1 MKYISTRSKSKASE
15 AITSA
20 QAILRGI
27 APDGGLYV
35 PEAIPKFK
43 LEELERLIPKRYE
56 VRAVDVLRRFLTD
69 YTIDEL
75 AECAELG
82 YDWFDA
88 SKRAPLVVL
97 LTDKTQPTAQSTVES
112 KSDDASTVESTV
124 ESTTESADGLLLS
137 GAPKEEPKPPS
148 PPKVEKKVTGLLE
161 LWHGPTSAF
170 KDMALHVLPHLMR
183 QALIKTGETDQIL
196 ILVATSGD
204 TGKAALAGFADV
216 PQTKIMVFYPEG
228 GVSDLQ
234 RLQMVTQVGSNVNVT
249 AVKGNFDDAQ
259 NGVKKIFGDKKIRA
273 ELEESGIKLSSANS
287 INWGRLAPQIAYY
300 VSVYVDLVESGQIK
314 AGDKIN
320 MVVPTGNFGNILA
333 AYYAKR
339 MGLPLDRLICASNAN
354 HILTDFFRTGV
365 YDRNREFYRTMSP
378 SMDILISSNLERL
391 LFHETGDPRRV
402 KKMMDEL
409 SSTGRFKIDTVLKK
423 KLDRIFYAN
432 FATEEE
438 TLRGIKH
445 VFDTFERYI
454 IDPHTAVGFVV
465 SEKYRQETGDEKP
478 LVIASTAS
486 PYKFAPSVLRA
497 LGVDGASMSEFGQ
510 LDRLN
515 NITSRPI
522 PSGLSKLDK
531 ATVLHKDV
539 CEPSEMAEEVLA
551 FARRHT

>member
-1 MKYISTRSKSKASE
+1 MKYISTRNKAKASD

-35 PEAIPKFK
+35 PEAIPKLK

-56 VRAVDVLRRFLTD
+56 VRAVDVLHRFLTD

-88 SKRAPLVVL
+88 TKRAPLVVL
-97 LTDKTQPTAQSTVES
+97 LTDKTPAPNAEQSTVENKSEAQS
-112 KSDDASTVESTV
+112 K
-124 ESTTESADGLLLS
+124 TESADGLLLS
-137 GAPKEEPKPPS
+137 GAPKEEPKPKVEE
-148 PPKVEKKVTGLLE
+148 PPKVEKKVTGILE

-170 KDMALHVLPHLMR
+170 KDMALQILPHLMR
-183 QALIKTGETDQIL
+183 QALEKTGEKDQIL

-228 GVSDLQ
+228 GVSNLQ
-234 RLQMVTQVGSNVNVT
+234 RLQMVTQTGSNVNVV

-259 NGVKKIFGDKKIRA
+259 NGVKKIFGDKAIRA
-273 ELEESGIKLSSANS
+273 ELAEAGIKLSSANS
-287 INWGRLAPQIAYY
+287 INWGRLAPQIVYY
-300 VSVYVDLVESGQIK
+300 ISVYVDLVESGQVK
-314 AGDKIN
+314 LGDKIN

-339 MGLPLDRLICASNAN
+339 MGLPIDRLICASNAN

-402 KKMMDEL
+402 KKMMDDL
-409 SSTGRFKIDTVLKK
+409 SATGRFKIDTVLKK

-445 VFDTFERYI
+445 VFNTFGRYI

-486 PYKFAPSVLRA
+486 PYKFAPAVLRA
-497 LGVDGASMSEFGQ
+497 LGIDPSKASEFGQ

-522 PSGLSKLDK
+522 PTGLSKL
-531 ATVLHKDV
+531 ATAAVLHDKV
-539 CEPSEMAEEVLA
+539 CEPAQMSEAVLE
-551 FARRHT
+551 FAKK